1 MLIYV
6 TLGNQRTI
14 VELRVNTFNSQ
25 ITCLLILVIIEKLY
39 RSKGDKQLCLEIL
52 KVKTKTYFI
61 KHILCVKCGQE
72 VKESKA

>member
-1 MLIYV
+1 MFVDISHYRKIV
-6 TLGNQRTI
+6 QKQGN
-14 VELRVNTFNSQ
+14 
-25 ITCLLILVIIEKLY
+25 
-39 RSKGDKQLCLEIL
+39 KQLCLEIL